1 MNKSLYLRMG
11 FILLALA
18 VLLGAF
24 GAHGLKAL
32 VGPDQITTYNTGI
45 RYHFYHAIGIIILQ
59 FIPSGL
65 RYVNRV
71 KWAARF
77 FLIGIIL
84 FSGSLYFLATADA
97 FGMSALKKIA
107 GPITPL
113 GGLFFVGGWILA
125 LLSIKSNKKHLSI

>member
-24 GAHGLKAL
+24 GAHGLKSL
-32 VGPDQITTYNTGI
+32 VGDQQISTFNTGI
-45 RYHFYHAIGIIILQ
+45 RYHFYHAIGIVMLQ

-84 FSGSLYFLATADA
+84 FSGSLYFLSTADA
-97 FGMSALKKIA
+97 IGLGALKKIA

-125 LLSIKSNKKHLSI
+125 LLSIKSINNRVK